1 MKKFISGLLI
11 GLLLSLPIATFA
23 SGQALKLIVNG
34 QDITADAQPVVI
46 NGRTLV
52 PARALAEKLGATVAW
67 DGASQTVVV
76 TSAKEQTPALMTTS
90 REEQS
95 SYINECSIGEEFKI
109 GLTTYKC
116 TGISY
121 STDSLYGNLPT
132 GEHFVLVSFDVETDD
147 ELHDFYTSPSM
158 FVRSMKVDGKEIIRS
173 FYSSG
178 DDKIYKGIKKSVKV
192 ATNIPIGKKV
202 EAIGFRNWYSI
213 EYTTFV
219 KVD

>member
-34 QDITADAQPVVI
+34 QDITADAQPVI
-46 NGRTLV
+46 IGGRTLV
-52 PARALAEKLGATVAW
+52 PARALAEKLGAAVTW
-67 DGASQTVVV
+67 DAVNQTVVV
-76 TSAKEQTPALMTTS
+76 NSTEQNPALITTS
-90 REEQS
+90 EEDQS
-95 SYINECSIGEEFKI
+95 SYINECSIGDEFKI

-116 TGISY
+116 TDISY

-132 GEHFVLVSFDVETDD
+132 GEHFVVVSFDVETND
-147 ELHDFYTSPSM
+147 ELHDFYTSPGM
-158 FVRSMKVDGKEIIRS
+158 FVRSMKVDGKEISRS

-202 EAIGFRNWYSI
+202 EAIGFRNWYAI